1 MTDWKPVFYVLG
13 YMLISLAAAMAVP
26 AAVDAFGRNPDWR
39 NFAAAA
45 GLTVAVGGMLV
56 AANASSDM
64 RITVRQGFLLTTVS
78 WLAISAFAALP
89 FVISDVKLSYADAFF
104 EAISGL
110 TTTGATVLTGL
121 DERPPGLLLW
131 RALLEW
137 LGGVGIIAMAVIML
151 PFLNVGGMQLFRME
165 SSDRSDKFLP
175 RPRQVASS
183 LLSAYVIISIAC
195 VAVYWALGMNFF
207 ESVCHMMATISTGGY
222 STSDDSIGHFR
233 SPSIEWAATFFMFIS
248 GLPFLLYV
256 GALRGN
262 LRPLLR
268 NQQVRGFSVFVGAI
282 AAAVA
287 LWLVTTQHVPPS
299 DALRLSAFHVVS
311 VVTTTGFYT
320 ADYAQWGGFV
330 HLTILL
336 LTFVGACA
344 GSTAGGIKFYRVHI
358 LFDMMRMRGR
368 QLIFPNAVFPA
379 TYDGRPLSAEVRL
392 SVALFVFVYIGTV
405 GALALVL
412 ALLGLDL
419 VTALSGAAAA
429 VGNAGPGLGLI
440 IGPSGTYIGLSDAA
454 KWALSVGML
463 LGRLEMFTV
472 LVLLSSSFWRR

>member
-13 YMLISLAAAMAVP
+13 YMLIALATAMAIP
-26 AAVDAFGRNPDWR
+26 AAVDAFGHHPDWR

-45 GLTVAVGGMLV
+45 ALTVAVGGMLIF
-56 AANASSDM
+56 ANHASDLH
-64 RITVRQGFLLTTVS
+64 ITVRQGFLLTTVA

-89 FVISDVKLSYADAFF
+89 FVISDEKLSYADAFF

-121 DERPPGLLLW
+121 DSRPPGLLLW
-131 RALLEW
+131 RALLQW
-137 LGGVGIIAMAVIML
+137 LGGVGIIAMAVVML

-175 RPRQVASS
+175 RPRQVAIS
-183 LLSAYVIISIAC
+183 LLTAYLVISLAC
-195 VAVYWALGMNFF
+195 LVVYWALGMNFF
-207 ESVCHMMATISTGGY
+207 EAMCHAMATVSTGGY
-222 STSDDSIGHFR
+222 STSDASIGHFQ
-233 SPSIEWAATFFMFIS
+233 SAPIEWAATFFMLLS

-256 GALRGN
+256 GVLRDG
-262 LRPLLR
+262 LAPLAR
-268 NQQVRGFSVFVGAI
+268 NQQVRGFIVFIVLMI
-282 AAAVA
+282 LLVT
-287 LWLVTTQHVPPS
+287 LWLWVGRHMPVL

-311 VVTTTGFYT
+311 VVTTTDFVA
-320 ADYAQWGGFV
+320 ADTTTWGGFF
-330 HLTILL
+330 HLVMLL
-336 LTFVGACA
+336 LIFVGACA

-358 LFDMMRMRGR
+358 LFDTMRIRGR
-368 QLIFPNAVFPA
+368 QLIFPNAIFPA
-379 TYDGRPLSAEVRL
+379 SYDGRPLSTEVRL
-392 SVALFVFVYIGTV
+392 SVALFIFVYIGTV

-412 ALLGLDL
+412 AALGLRLD
-419 VTALSGAAAA
+419 TALAGAASA
-429 VGNAGPGLGLI
+429 VGNGGPGLGLVV
-440 IGPSGTYIGLSDAA
+440 GGAGYAALSDGA

>member
-13 YMLISLAAAMAVP
+13 YMLIALAAAMAVP

-39 NFAAAA
+39 NFAAPAA
-45 GLTVAVGGMLV
+45 LTVAVGGMLI
-56 AANASSDM
+56 AANAAPDM
-64 RITVRQGFLLTTVS
+64 RITVRQGFLLTTVA
-78 WLAISAFAALP
+78 WLVISAFAALP

-121 DERPPGLLLW
+121 DARPPGLLLW

-137 LGGVGIIAMAVIML
+137 LGGVGIIAMAVVML

-175 RPRQVASS
+175 RPRQVATS
-183 LLSAYVIISIAC
+183 LLTAYLVISLAC
-195 VAVYWALGMNFF
+195 LVVYWALGMDFF
-207 ESVCHMMATISTGGY
+207 EAMCHAMATVSTGGY
-222 STSDDSIGHFR
+222 STSDASIGHFH
-233 SPSIEWAATFFMFIS
+233 SAPIEWAAIFLMLLS

-256 GALRGN
+256 GVLRGG
-262 LRPLLR
+262 LMPLAR
-268 NQQVRGFSVFVGAI
+268 NQQVRGFIAFVI
-282 AAAVA
+282 LITLAVA
-287 LWLVTTQHVPPS
+287 VWLWTARHMPVL

-311 VVTTTGFYT
+311 VVTTTDFVAADTT
-320 ADYAQWGGFV
+320 AWGGFF
-330 HLTILL
+330 HLVMLL
-336 LTFVGACA
+336 LVFVGACA
-344 GSTAGGIKFYRVHI
+344 GSTAGGIKFYRVQI
-358 LFDMMRMRGR
+358 LFDMMRVRGR
-368 QLIFPNAVFPA
+368 QLIFPNAIFPA
-379 TYDGRPLSAEVRL
+379 TYDGRPLSTEVRL

-412 ALLGLDL
+412 AALGLGLD
-419 VTALSGAAAA
+419 TALASAASA
-429 VGNAGPGLGLI
+429 VGNGGPGLGLVV
-440 IGPSGTYIGLSDAA
+440 GGAYYATLSDGA